1 MQSCINF
8 IVILQPLRGVI
19 NYFFFF
25 LTSKAMKL
33 NSGLSAASNVF
44 NTFSLSMARSWLS
57 SRLSSNQVKEGM

>member
-19 NYFFFF
+19 NYFF